1 MNKKIII
8 AVFATVLALSA
19 AFGVGYAN
27 GIISINVNGK
37 KVSSDV
43 NPRMVNNRVMVPISF
58 VSKALG
64 AVVSWDPKK
73 QTVSI
78 QSYGLLPEN
87 VWDENFDKNGRLSGI
102 SVSSI
107 NDTVQV
113 FLAGLDTG
121 NQELLKRT
129 TSKEM
134 DIKSLS
140 GGHFSLGASFL
151 SSRILDIKTIKRPT
165 PETTPEY
172 QVRVAIQTWLD
183 GLTIDYL
190 DLHVTMAPPVEKDG
204 MITTGDKMEYIV
216 TKQKLVKSI
225 PVKEHRVFPGFSLK

>member
-1 MNKKIII
+1 
-8 AVFATVLALSA
+8 
-19 AFGVGYAN
+19 
-27 GIISINVNGK
+27 
-37 KVSSDV
+37 
-43 NPRMVNNRVMVPISF
+43 MVPISF

-140 GGHFSLGASFL
+140 GGHFSLGASFFVFAHF
-151 SSRILDIKTIKRPT
+151 RYKNHK
-165 PETTPEY
+165 ETH
-172 QVRVAIQTWLD
+172 A
-183 GLTIDYL
+183 GNN
-190 DLHVTMAPPVEKDG
+190 A
-204 MITTGDKMEYIV
+204 
-216 TKQKLVKSI
+216 
-225 PVKEHRVFPGFSLK
+225 